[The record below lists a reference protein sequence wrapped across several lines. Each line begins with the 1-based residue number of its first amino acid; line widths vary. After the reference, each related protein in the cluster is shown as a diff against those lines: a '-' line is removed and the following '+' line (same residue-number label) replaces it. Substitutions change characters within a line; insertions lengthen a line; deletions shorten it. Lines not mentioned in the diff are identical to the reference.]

1 MQQFNHQKISLR
13 TGITDPEQWVDA
25 YGNYLYHFALSR
37 LRNTTD
43 AENAVQETFLAA
55 LKARESFSGRSSE
68 RTWMIGILKHK
79 IIDSMRK
86 GYREKPVTDLQKN
99 DEAIDQFFDH
109 AGRPPKNLA
118 HWIPKPDE
126 LLEKK
131 EFWHV
136 FYKCSEKLPQTA
148 GDAFLLREVEKME
161 SKEICSILNITLS
174 NLWVLLHRARLQLRE
189 CLEINWFNSGGNE
202 L

>member
-1 MQQFNHQKISLR
+1 MSNLPQKPRPQLS
-13 TGITDPEQWVDA
+13 DPEQWVDQ

-37 LRNTTD
+37 LRNTTN

-55 LKARESFSGRSSE
+55 LKARNSFSGKSSE
-68 RTWMIGILKHK
+68 RTWLTGILKHK
-79 IIDSMRK
+79 IIDFMRK

-99 DEAIDQFFDH
+99 EDAIDQFFDH
-109 AGRPPKNLA
+109 IGHPKGDVA

-131 EFWHV
+131 EFWKV
-136 FYKCSEKLPQTA
+136 FYACSEKLPKTTA
-148 GDAFLLREVEKME
+148 DAFLLREVEKIE

-189 CLEINWFNSGGNE
+189 CLEINWFRQ
-202 L
+202 

>member
-1 MQQFNHQKISLR
+1 MSNVPEKTRPRS
-13 TGITDPEQWVDA
+13 TDPESWVGE

-55 LKARESFSGRSSE
+55 LKARNSFSGKSSE
-68 RTWMIGILKHK
+68 RTWLIGILKHK
-79 IIDSMRK
+79 IVDAMRK
-86 GYREKPVTDLQKN
+86 GYREKPVTDLQRN
-99 DEAIDQFFDH
+99 EEAIDQFFDH
-109 AGRPPKNLA
+109 VGRPKGNVA

-131 EFWHV
+131 EFWKV
-136 FYKCSEKLPQTA
+136 FYTCSQKLPRTA
-148 GDAFLLREVEKME
+148 ADAFLLREVEKME

-189 CLEINWFNSGGNE
+189 CLEINWFVK
-202 L
+202 